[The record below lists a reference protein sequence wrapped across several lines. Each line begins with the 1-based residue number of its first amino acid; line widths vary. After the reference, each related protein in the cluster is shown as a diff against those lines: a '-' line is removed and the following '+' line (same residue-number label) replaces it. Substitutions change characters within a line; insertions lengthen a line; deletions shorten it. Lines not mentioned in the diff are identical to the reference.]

1 MIMDLL
7 NKVFSQDK
15 DLEVKDIKTEVI
27 AGVTTFLT
35 MAYILIVNPMILGDA
50 GMDTGAVFTA
60 TAIASA
66 IATLV
71 MAVVAKLPIALAP
84 GMGLNAFFAY
94 VVVLGMG
101 YSWQVALTAVFIEG
115 IIFLILSLSNVREA
129 IIESIPLPLKKAVS
143 VGIGLFIA
151 FIGLQ
156 NAGIVV
162 DDPATFVALGE
173 MSFGVVL
180 TLVGAALI
188 AALMYFRVT
197 GAILIGMVGIT
208 FLGIFTGNTSLAEW
222 SWGVPSLAPTF
233 LAFEFVSWDLV
244 PVVFTFLFVDIFDTA
259 GTLVGVTT
267 KAGLVEEDG
276 NPRNMKSALFA
287 DAVGTT
293 VGAMLGTSTVTSY
306 IESASGVSEG
316 GRTGLTSAVTALLFV
331 VALFLSPLFLSVP
344 VAATSAALII
354 VGMLMMSP
362 ILDVDFSDHTQ
373 ALPVFLTIIL
383 MPLTYSIS
391 NGILFGVLSYVIVN
405 VAVGKHK
412 VVNIGMWVL
421 AAVFVVWLIV

>member
-1 MIMDLL
+1 MVLDFL
-7 NKVFSQDK
+7 NRVFAQDK
-15 DLEVKDIKTEVI
+15 DLDAKDIKTEVI
-27 AGVTTFLT
+27 AGITTFLT

-50 GMDTGAVFTA
+50 GMDMGAVFTA

-66 IATLV
+66 VATMV

-101 YSWQVALTAVFIEG
+101 YSWQVALTAVLIEG
-115 IIFLILSLSNVREA
+115 VIFLVLSFLNIREA
-129 IIESIPLPLKKAVS
+129 IIEAIPLPLKKAVS

-162 DDPATFVALGE
+162 SDPATFVSLGG
-173 MSFGVVL
+173 MNFTVVL
-180 TLVGAALI
+180 TMVGAVVI
-188 AALMYFRVT
+188 AALMHFRVK
-197 GAILIGMVGIT
+197 GAILIGMAGVT
-208 FLGIFTGNTSLAEW
+208 VLGIFTGDTSFPEW
-222 SWGVPSLAPTF
+222 SWSIPSLAPTF
-233 LAFEFVSWDLV
+233 FAFEFVSWDLI

-267 KAGLVEEDG
+267 KAGLVEADG
-276 NPRNMKSALFA
+276 NPRNMKAALFA

-306 IESASGVSEG
+306 IESASGVAEG
-316 GRTGLTSAVTALLFV
+316 GRTGLTSAVTSVLFI
-331 VALFLSPLFLSVP
+331 VALFLSPLFLAVP
-344 VAATSAALII
+344 VAATSSALLI
-354 VGMLMMSP
+354 VGMLMMGP
-362 ILDVDFSDHTQ
+362 ILDIEFGNHMQ
-373 ALPVFLTIIL
+373 AMPVFLTILL

-391 NGILFGVLSYVIVN
+391 NGILFGVLSYVAIS
-405 VAVGKHK
+405 VAIGRYKEIHK
-412 VVNIGMWVL
+412 GMWVL
-421 AAVFVVWLIV
+421 AVVFLAWLVI